1 MQTQALLAPFMQH
14 ELNKRLQIPNAKGEL
29 VLKHTLRQIMFFYA
43 PAVNINNLTQ
53 EQVDTFTSF
62 WTKTIVVKIE
72 DNTRLRFLHFH
83 NYPIDFYPP

>member
-1 MQTQALLAPFMQH
+1 MKTKAKLAPFMQY

-29 VLKHTLRQIMFFYA
+29 VLKHTLRQTMFFYA

-62 WTKTIVVKIE
+62 WTKSIVVRIE
-72 DNTRLRFLHFH
+72 DNTRLRFLH
-83 NYPIDFYPP
+83 